1 MLLTLVSLCAY
12 AAEAMPAAMQKTL
25 DALEKSVDCN
35 WQRTPLNTVL
45 ASLASSEHIVLA
57 LDPTAADRGPRSVTL
72 HVENTPLRRVL
83 ERLARRFAL
92 DVRIRDDGAVM
103 LVAVAGAKPVPEWV
117 DDALPVRTFEPSGHY
132 RLLAPPNG
140 WDDPVTALDDS
151 DAANLAKPTATTW
164 SRLLDGHI
172 ERIETWHVGH
182 SSPPAELIS
191 FLKANPGVRKEF
203 WRALDP
209 RFDDAQVACRIL
221 NELRLKD
228 EKNFL
233 LNYQVAIAIA
243 VVHDTPAAAVS
254 SRYYT
259 LWAVTPAQFGPPLTY
274 LEIWDYFT
282 NPKQQAQFVFKPR
295 TLPWTVLT
303 QLVDLDVSQTE
314 IDWALSQYKGKKLE
328 FDGLYQSVPYDY
340 DKLSRASTKLGSK
353 PYTLANLRTL
363 GGVCVDQAHFSSR
376 VAKIFGVPAVKCGG
390 SGRYGGAGHCWTGYL
405 AAKGKSPELAFTG
418 RYQGDYYYFGTAFNT
433 QTSTEL
439 LDRDIEL
446 LYAGAS
452 SGGESWATAAHLA
465 RIARSLDGHPEQ
477 ATTIA
482 REAVKRSPLV
492 AEAWRV
498 LLGHVPPAEAE
509 KTWQTLAKAASNFP
523 DLMWEG
529 LRLTLE
535 RLPPDDKARQKLY
548 DSAYALAG
556 AAKRP
561 DIVIQI
567 RLAQIGELAAA
578 KQNREVISLAFETV
592 RTNIKEGTL
601 IMPLVKRVVELANEF
616 KQTDAGFRMNVVKD
630 TFAKIS
636 TDFPKSRGNEISPA
650 WNEWQQLV
658 SSLK

>member
-1 MLLTLVSLCAY
+1 MLLILASVCAY
-12 AAEAMPAAMQKTL
+12 AAEAMPAEMQKTL
-25 DALEKSVDCN
+25 DALEKSVNCN

-45 ASLASSEHIVLA
+45 ASLASSEHIVLT
-57 LDPTAADRGPRSVTL
+57 LDPTVAERGTQSVTL
-72 HVENTPLRRVL
+72 HAANTPLGGVL
-83 ERLARRFAL
+83 ERLASRFAL
-92 DVRIRDDGAVM
+92 DVQIRNDGAVM
-103 LVAVAGAKPVPEWV
+103 LVGVAGAKPAPDWV
-117 DDALPVRTFEPSGHY
+117 DDALPVRKFEPTGRYY
-132 RLLAPPNG
+132 RLPPPNG
-140 WDDPVTALDDS
+140 WDDPVKALDDTEI
-151 DAANLAKPTATTW
+151 ATLTKPTAATW
-164 SRLLDGHI
+164 ARLLDGHI
-172 ERIETWHVGH
+172 NRIEAWHVEH
-182 SSPPAELIS
+182 SAPPAELIT

-209 RFDDAQVACRIL
+209 RFDDVQAACRIL
-221 NELRLKD
+221 NELRLSD

-254 SRYYT
+254 SRFHA
-259 LWAVTPAQFGPPLTY
+259 LWAVTASQFGPPLTY

-282 NPKQQAQFVFKPR
+282 NPKHQAQFVFKPR

-303 QLVDLDVSQTE
+303 QLVDLDVSQAE
-314 IDWALSQYKGKKLE
+314 IDWALSQYKGKKLD

-340 DKLSRASTKLGSK
+340 DKLAHASTKLGSK
-353 PYTLANLRTL
+353 PYTLVNLRTL

-376 VAKIFGVPAVKCGG
+376 VAKIFGVPSVKCGG
-390 SGRYGGAGHCWTGYL
+390 SGRYGGVGHCWSGYL

-418 RYQGDYYYFGTAFNT
+418 RYQGDYYYFGTAFDP

-465 RIARSLDGHPEQ
+465 RIARNLDGHPEQ
-477 ATTIA
+477 AMTIA

-498 LLGHVPPAEAE
+498 LLRNVPPAEAE

-523 DLMWEG
+523 DLLWEG

-535 RLPPDDKARQKLY
+535 RLQPNDKSRQKLY

-578 KQNREVISLAFETV
+578 KQDKEVITLAFETV

-616 KQTDAGFRMNVVKD
+616 KQSDAGFRMNVVKD
-630 TFAKIS
+630 TFAKIA